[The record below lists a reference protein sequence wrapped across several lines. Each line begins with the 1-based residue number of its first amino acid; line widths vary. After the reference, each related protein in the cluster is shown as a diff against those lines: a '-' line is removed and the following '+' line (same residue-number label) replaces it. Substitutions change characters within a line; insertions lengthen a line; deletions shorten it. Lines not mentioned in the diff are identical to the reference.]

1 MVAPLAF
8 IGFLAPIVVSVIID
22 ELLNP
27 DRLADS
33 DLDSVYPDRPKPIRP
48 NDPPSNPND
57 RYKPRPV
64 ERPVIWFP
72 PERPYDPERDPEV
85 PPVELPPRRL
95 PIEGNDQSEIQT
107 ELGDV
112 FTIQEWIEEREF
124 GKLLHNPF
132 RNDPLIIRQGFNVD
146 ADVQFQNAV
155 YAGNQKYQQ
164 WLRARLD
171 PEYRKSDE
179 YISSYSFW
187 DGAAWVM
194 PQRLRG
200 LQGDLSVVFGVHA
213 LQRLGEVMSVQSKN
227 CLFGVIDIIPN
238 GWTVQAAA
246 FPETEVLSRRLEN
259 LEIQGDQPLQEL
271 LGVTE
276 FPVTVPKDL
285 TKLPTFEEFLEAGAE
300 DRLLDQDSFNS
311 SDSERLNKESASLT
325 PEEIEERLSDNYRK
339 EHYTTINN
347 LTEFISWQMRQL
359 DGLLG
364 AYPINIEVED
374 NDLTTEGNQPL
385 SITIPNIAE
394 GLAELIGNMVTQ
406 ETVTNSMLDMQIRLL
421 MEVASNKKMAAI
433 TNLAVDSIVDYLGFK
448 ISKEETEL
456 EFSFNPAANLE
467 TDGEVDFSEFLKPGK
482 VEIAYDDYDDDT
494 TLEIKLQELI
504 ETARIVKAK
513 STRKVDLNNLAALKT
528 LFTSALNMVENSGDA
543 ELKSKFDKW
552 LEEFEDGFTDRPD
565 IRDPSR
571 PWGRDRSQRP
581 RINKLENNGS

>member
-1 MVAPLAF
+1 
-8 IGFLAPIVVSVIID
+8 
-22 ELLNP
+22 
-27 DRLADS
+27 
-33 DLDSVYPDRPKPIRP
+33 
-48 NDPPSNPND
+48 
-57 RYKPRPV
+57 
-64 ERPVIWFP
+64 
-72 PERPYDPERDPEV
+72 
-85 PPVELPPRRL
+85 
-95 PIEGNDQSEIQT
+95 
-107 ELGDV
+107 
-112 FTIQEWIEEREF
+112 
-124 GKLLHNPF
+124 
-132 RNDPLIIRQGFNVD
+132 
-146 ADVQFQNAV
+146 
-155 YAGNQKYQQ
+155 
-164 WLRARLD
+164 
-171 PEYRKSDE
+171 
-179 YISSYSFW
+179 
-187 DGAAWVM
+187 
-194 PQRLRG
+194 
-200 LQGDLSVVFGVHA
+200 
-213 LQRLGEVMSVQSKN
+213 
-227 CLFGVIDIIPN
+227 
-238 GWTVQAAA
+238 
-246 FPETEVLSRRLEN
+246 
-259 LEIQGDQPLQEL
+259 
-271 LGVTE
+271 
-276 FPVTVPKDL
+276 
-285 TKLPTFEEFLEAGAE
+285 
-300 DRLLDQDSFNS
+300 
-311 SDSERLNKESASLT
+311 
-325 PEEIEERLSDNYRK
+325 
-339 EHYTTINN
+339 
-347 LTEFISWQMRQL
+347 MRQL

-364 AYPINIEVED
+364 AYPINIDVED
-374 NDLTTEGNQPL
+374 NDLTTEGDQPL
-385 SITIPNIAE
+385 SISIPNIAE